1 MGYYWT
7 ENQINHSSKLMYNG
21 VGLLSVRGSGT
32 SGYIQTNR
40 FNLRRSFTLKKLLL
54 DSEIE
59 HRSIRFS
66 PNTDILK
73 HEEKHKHQIRVIR
86 LQEDLEIHD
95 LRQDEITKKTFLRH
109 KEMKKKAKTPNTLI
123 QSSSDTSEET
133 HAVAMRKFRQM
144 EGLAKALDIDL
155 SKISNNIRE
164 KTERY
169 T

>member
-40 FNLRRSFTLKKLLL
+40 FNLRRSFTPKKPLL

-59 HRSIRFS
+59 HRPIRFS

-73 HEEKHKHQIRVIR
+73 HEEKHKHQVRVIR

-95 LRQDEITKKTFLRH
+95 LRQDEIAKKNFFKTQGN
-109 KEMKKKAKTPNTLI
+109 EKKSKNT
-123 QSSSDTSEET
+123 
-133 HAVAMRKFRQM
+133 
-144 EGLAKALDIDL
+144 
-155 SKISNNIRE
+155 
-164 KTERY
+164 
-169 T
+169 